1 MLGAIAGDVMGST
14 REFKPVKTK
23 DFDLFEAAS
32 CFTDDSVMTIAI
44 AKALVTDG
52 DYGAAMRELG
62 ARYPHEG
69 YGGRFRRWLTGR
81 IAGPYGSYGNGSAMR
96 VSPVAWAFD
105 SEAEVL
111 REAAASALPSHDH
124 PEGVKGA
131 QATALAVFLARRG
144 ADKGEIRREIS
155 DRFGYDL
162 SRRLDDIR
170 PRYRFDE
177 TCQGTVPEALLSFLE
192 SRSFEDAVRNAVS
205 LGGDADTLAAISG
218 SIAEAYYGKV
228 PGAILGPALATLDE
242 GLSDIV
248 FAFLER
254 FRPEEAERAR
264 ERRRHGLNSM
274 AGEDSLDP
282 EGIIPLDELE
292 DEAARETWR
301 AVRGDM
307 AATGAWYE
315 ARGCYK
321 GATTG
326 GSAPMFRKVEGRK
339 LLALGRSDFYLPF
352 IESLSRDSGERFFQ
366 SDFMAWIEPADPY
379 ESLLYYIHTAERI
392 DFNLEGIT
400 AEDLSRST
408 ILSRGRKRNR
418 GELGLR
424 FMTCWEINQVYWSDA
439 LDKTWWHLAGG
450 MSREEALAAFAG
462 RVDPSRILE

>member
-14 REFKPVKTK
+14 REFRPVKTK
-23 DFDLFEAAS
+23 DFALFEAAS
-32 CFTDDSVMTIAI
+32 SFTDDSVMTLAV
-44 AKALVTDG
+44 AKALLTDG
-52 DYGAAMRELG
+52 DYAAAMRELG
-62 ARYPHEG
+62 ERYPEAG

-111 REAAASALPSHDH
+111 REAAASALPTHDH

-131 QATALAVFLARRG
+131 QATALAIFMARRG
-144 ADKGEIRREIS
+144 AGMSDIRKEIS
-155 DRFGYDL
+155 GRFGYDL
-162 SRRLDDIR
+162 SRRLEDIR
-170 PRYRFDE
+170 PRYSFDE

-192 SRSFEDAVRNAVS
+192 SWSFEDAIRNAVS

-218 SIAEAYYGKV
+218 SIAEAYYGKI

-242 GLSDIV
+242 ELSGIA

-254 FRPEEAERAR
+254 FRPEEAEPAR
-264 ERRRHGLNSM
+264 DARRRGPSLM
-274 AGEDSLDP
+274 AGEGSLDP
-282 EGIIPLDELE
+282 EDTVPLEALE
-292 DEAARETWR
+292 DEAAREAWQ

-315 ARGCYK
+315 ALGCYK

-326 GSAPMFRKVEGRK
+326 GSAPSFRKAEGRK

-352 IESLSRDSGERFFQ
+352 IESLSRDSGERFYQ

-379 ESLLYYIHTAERI
+379 ESLLYYICTAERM

-400 AEDLSRST
+400 AEDLRRST
-408 ILSRGRKRNR
+408 ILSGGRKRSR

-424 FMTCWEINQVYWSDA
+424 FMTCWEINQVFWSDA
-439 LDKTWWHLAGG
+439 LGRTWWHLAGG
-450 MSREEALAAFAG
+450 MSREEALAALGG